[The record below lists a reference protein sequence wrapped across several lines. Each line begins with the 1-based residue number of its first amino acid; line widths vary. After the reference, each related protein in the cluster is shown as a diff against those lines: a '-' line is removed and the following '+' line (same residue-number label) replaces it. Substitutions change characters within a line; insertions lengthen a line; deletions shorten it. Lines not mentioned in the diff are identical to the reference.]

1 MDIELTILGSSSA
14 VPTSLRNTTAQVLNV
29 LGRFFLIDCGEGTQ
43 LQMRKYKIPY
53 NRINHIFISHLHGDH
68 FFGLIGYIS
77 SMGLQGRK
85 TPLHIYSH
93 KKLESILKFQL
104 EALNVNLPYQIIYH
118 YLDTSKRE
126 IIYEDKNI
134 TVTSFSLKHRDV
146 PTSGFLFKE
155 KQKPLKLI
163 KEKVEELNIP
173 IAQRVKI
180 KDGADYITEEGE
192 LIENKDLTTQPP
204 APKSY
209 AFCSDTAYTE
219 KFLGVIKDVDLLY
232 HEATHANDNKKRA
245 KQTYHSTAE
254 QAATIALKANA
265 KKLIIGHFSTRYTDT
280 TQHESEA
287 RNIFPNTTAVKDG
300 DVYRI

>member
-93 KKLESILKFQL
+93 KKLEIILRFQL
-104 EALNVNLPYQIIYH
+104 DTLNTNLPFDLIFH
-118 YLDTSKRE
+118 YLDTSKKE

-146 PTSGFLFKE
+146 PTCGFLFKE
-155 KQKPLKLI
+155 KEKPLKLI
-163 KEKVEELNIP
+163 KEKLEELNIP
-173 IAQRVKI
+173 IAQLVKI
-180 KDGADYITEEGE
+180 KAGADYITDNGE
-192 LIENKDLTTQPP
+192 MIANNKLTTRPP
-204 APKSY
+204 NPRSY

-219 KFLGVIKDVDLLY
+219 KFLDVINKVDLLY
-232 HEATHANDNKKRA
+232 HEATHANDNKARA

-254 QAATIALKANA
+254 QAATIAHKANA

-280 TQHESEA
+280 SQHEKEA
-287 RNIFPNTTAVKDG
+287 REIFPNTFAVKDG
-300 DVYRI
+300 DIFKI